1 MWYIVTDYC
10 DADPDQALFADDGY
24 MMKLHIQ
31 IKGGGGGNTVKFV
44 LKKDKILE
52 LQ

>member
-31 IKGGGGGNTVKFV
+31 IKGGKYCKVCI
-44 LKKDKILE
+44 KKDKILE